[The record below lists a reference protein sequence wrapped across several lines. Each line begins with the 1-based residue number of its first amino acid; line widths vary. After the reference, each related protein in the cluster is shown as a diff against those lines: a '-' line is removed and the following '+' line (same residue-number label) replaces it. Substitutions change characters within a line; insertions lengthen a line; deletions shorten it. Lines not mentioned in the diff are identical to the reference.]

1 MSIEKQFASI
11 FDGLKAAYGTYK
23 VDSKKLNGKHS
34 GTAAVIR
41 EPRAQE
47 LWEEHLSGKGISIGI
62 IPINE
67 DNNCRWGCVDID
79 VYNLDHKALLAR
91 IRKLKLPLVV
101 CRSKSGGA
109 HVFLFTTEWVS
120 AKDMQEV
127 LRHVAAAIGYG
138 GSEIFPKQIQLNL
151 ERGDVGNF
159 LNLPYYDHENG
170 LRYAIQDDGS
180 AASLDEFFKLHK
192 KYVQTPEQLLALAV
206 EKEQFQP
213 IKDGPPCLQILC
225 KEKIIE
231 GNPKT
236 V

>member
-1 MSIEKQFASI
+1 MSIERQFAVI

-34 GTAAVIR
+34 GKAGVIR
-41 EPRAQE
+41 ENRTQE
-47 LWEEHLSGKGISIGI
+47 LWEGHLSGKGISVGI

-67 DNNCRWGCVDID
+67 DNNCKWGCVDVD

-109 HVFLFTTEWVS
+109 HVFLFTTEWIS
-120 AKDMQEV
+120 AKDMQDV
-127 LRHVAAAIGYG
+127 LNHVAAAIGYG
-138 GSEIFPKQIQLNL
+138 GSEIFPKQVQLNL

-170 LRYAIQDDGS
+170 LRYAVHDL
-180 AASLDEFFKLHK
+180 SLIH
-192 KYVQTPEQLLALAV
+192 
-206 EKEQFQP
+206 
-213 IKDGPPCLQILC
+213 I
-225 KEKIIE
+225 
-231 GNPKT
+231 
-236 V
+236 